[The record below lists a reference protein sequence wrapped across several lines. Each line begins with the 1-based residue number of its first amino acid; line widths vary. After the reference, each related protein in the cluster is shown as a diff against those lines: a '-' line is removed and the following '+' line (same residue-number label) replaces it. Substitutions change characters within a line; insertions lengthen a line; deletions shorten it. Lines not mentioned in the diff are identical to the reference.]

1 MAKRPVGR
9 PFQKGQSGNP
19 GGRHKL
25 PEDIRKAR
33 ALNQVEL
40 ERTVNRFLYMDR
52 AQVQEA
58 IKNPETP
65 MIDLMVASIMAQA
78 AQKGDE
84 RRLEFILQRMI
95 GRVTD
100 KIEVKTPTPF
110 VISRASGDQLV
121 LGAKVEDDDAPPG

>member
-1 MAKRPVGR
+1 MARKDPPKATRFKP
-9 PFQKGQSGNP
+9 GQSGNP
-19 GGRHKL
+19 GGK
-25 PEDIRKAR
+25 PKVPDDIRKAR
-33 ALNQVEL
+33 TLNQIEL
-40 ERTVNRFLYMDR
+40 ERTVNRYLYMDR

-65 MIDLMVASIMAQA
+65 MIELMVASIMAQA

-110 VISRASGDQLV
+110 VVQRANGDQLV
-121 LGAKVEDDDAPPG
+121 LGAKVEEE